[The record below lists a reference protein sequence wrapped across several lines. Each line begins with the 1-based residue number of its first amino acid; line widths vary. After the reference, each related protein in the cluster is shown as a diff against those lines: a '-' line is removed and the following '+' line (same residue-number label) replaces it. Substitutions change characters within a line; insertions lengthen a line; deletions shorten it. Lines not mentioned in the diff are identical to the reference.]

1 MLYLNLWLT
10 LEDDPFQ
17 TVGRGCQQLL
27 NFQAAIVVLLLQIL
41 FDPKHQSET
50 CYISPTIWGDEK
62 EVLDEFQSSGINQGS
77 LPPHPQD

>member
-27 NFQAAIVVLLLQIL
+27 NFQAAIVVLLLLQIL

-50 CYISPTIWGDEK
+50 CYISPTIWGEK
-62 EVLDEFQSSGINQGS
+62 EVLDNFSRAELIKDLCLLKTN
-77 LPPHPQD
+77 